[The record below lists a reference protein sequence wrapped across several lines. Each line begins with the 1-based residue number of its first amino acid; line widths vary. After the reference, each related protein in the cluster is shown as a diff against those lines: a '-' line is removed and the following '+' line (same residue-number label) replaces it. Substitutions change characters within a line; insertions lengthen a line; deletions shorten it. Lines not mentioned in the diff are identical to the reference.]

1 MVYEIFHAILR
12 SSQVVHHKIQNEVQN
27 HLTNKKKKKQLKRVK
42 FQTCKNLKKEN
53 NYR

>member
-27 HLTNKKKKKQLKRVK
+27 HLTNKKKKKTVKKSKVSNLQELKERK
-42 FQTCKNLKKEN
+42 
-53 NYR
+53 